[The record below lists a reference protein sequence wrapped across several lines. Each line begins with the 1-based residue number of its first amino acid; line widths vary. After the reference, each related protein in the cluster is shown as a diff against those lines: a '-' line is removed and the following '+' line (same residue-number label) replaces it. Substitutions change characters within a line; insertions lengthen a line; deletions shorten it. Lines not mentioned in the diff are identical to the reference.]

1 MSQALP
7 GRRFVLASIAIVV
20 LAGALRFPGLSR
32 PAWLDETHSLTRA
45 ADPTLVQMARA
56 SIAGG
61 HPPLYFV
68 ALRTWIGVFGPSDV
82 AARLFSLVLTLGS
95 LVVLLT
101 TLGTRSPPA
110 GVSAGVL
117 FATNPLLVRYGTE
130 IRGYAL
136 LVLLAL
142 VVTAAAWRLAEAPSS
157 RSARAALLIALP
169 SAVMTHVAGVFLLP
183 TLVAFVAVAAPRA
196 ERKCALLAIVAP
208 VAAAAA
214 TFVPLAAALAAFGPQ
229 RQDWWIPTTTTGL
242 VARCFGSLFGLPG
255 WPAEGHAGQ
264 VALLAAI
271 LAAGTVF
278 VIASRER
285 TAIAFLSGAGAFWA
299 SIVLCSLLL
308 FPIVLDRLLL
318 PGLPLLFSAM
328 ALAAVSRPLPKRWIA
343 GAAVLAV
350 AFVWALDVRA
360 SFGRPIED
368 FRDAAARIGREY
380 RKGDEILVFPGFAV
394 KALTSYLPT
403 EAARSVR
410 GIPNIGALSTILA
423 HAPATMGEA
432 DATAPALNLLV
443 RPGLDFRSSGNTFS
457 LLLEAIASH
466 APRRRVRILLIE
478 PMDGPMTSESAHYRD
493 DTVAAARKA
502 LGAPDE
508 ESTNGLLYD
517 ARWHTEPGRR

>member
-1 MSQALP
+1 MSPALP
-7 GRRFVLASIAIVV
+7 GRRFALASIALVV

-45 ADPTLVQMARA
+45 ADPTLIQMARN
-56 SIAGG
+56 SIAGQ
-61 HPPLYFV
+61 HPPLYFA
-68 ALRTWIGVFGPSDV
+68 ALRAWIAVFGPSDV
-82 AARLFSLVLTLGS
+82 VARLLSLVLALGS
-95 LVVLLT
+95 LVVLLA
-101 TLGTRSPPA
+101 TLGTRSPPS
-110 GVSAGVL
+110 GLSAGIL

-130 IRGYAL
+130 IRSYAL
-136 LVLLAL
+136 LILLVLVAM
-142 VVTAAAWRLAEAPSS
+142 AAGWRLAEAPSS
-157 RSARAALLIALP
+157 RSARAVLLIALT
-169 SAVMTHVAGVFLLP
+169 SAVLTHVAGVFLLP
-183 TLVAFVAVAAPRA
+183 AIVTFVAVVAPRA
-196 ERKCALLAIVAP
+196 ERKRALLAIAAP

-264 VALLAAI
+264 VALFAAI
-271 LAAGTVF
+271 LVAAAAL

-285 TAIAFLSGAGAFWA
+285 MAIAFLSGAGAFWT

-318 PGLPLLFSAM
+318 PVLPLFFSAL
-328 ALAAVSRPLPKRWIA
+328 ALAAFSRPSPGRRAA
-343 GAAVLAV
+343 GAAFLVISFLWTQSA
-350 AFVWALDVRA
+350 WA

-368 FRDAAARIGREY
+368 FREAAARIGSGY

-394 KALTSYLPT
+394 KALKRYLPE
-403 EAARSVR
+403 EAAGAVR
-410 GIPNIGALSTILA
+410 GISNPEAVATIL
-423 HAPATMGEA
+423 
-432 DATAPALNLLV
+432 ATAPALNLLV

-457 LLLEAIASH
+457 LLLKAIASRV
-466 APRRRVRILLIE
+466 PRPRVRILLIE
-478 PMDGPMTSESAHYRD
+478 PMDGPMTSESARYRD
-493 DTVAAARKA
+493 DSVAAARA
-502 LGAPDE
+502 AFGAPDE